1 MSFPSVLHARGLP
14 ATRPATAPVCS
25 YARRLD
31 QLGVIKIPN
40 FYGSDSHYRPCLQE
54 YYADWAPEKL
64 GTLDETLI
72 KWEGKVRACVRVRA
86 PAVRASAH
94 RTSAAPSAGEE
105 AVREAQPEVQEAG
118 ECGQVPGPSQGPV
131 VGAIHTWA
139 SASVPLLPFTKST
152 VYTARTTGQLCLHSS
167 ADCRSLP
174 RCSLA
179 WLV

>member
-14 ATRPATAPVCS
+14 ATRPAAAPGCS
-25 YARRLD
+25 CARRLD

-86 PAVRASAH
+86 PAVGASAH

-118 ECGQVPGPSQGPV
+118 ECGQVPGPCQGPV

-152 VYTARTTGQLCLHSS
+152 VYSPHHRAAVFAFFG
-167 ADCRSLP
+167 
-174 RCSLA
+174 
-179 WLV
+179 

>member
-14 ATRPATAPVCS
+14 ATRPATAPGCS
-25 YARRLD
+25 CARRLD

-86 PAVRASAH
+86 PAVGASAH

-118 ECGQVPGPSQGPV
+118 ECGQVPGPCQGPV

-139 SASVPLLPFTKST
+139 SASVPLLPCTKST
-152 VYTARTTGQLCLHSS
+152 VYSPHHWAAVFAFFG
-167 ADCRSLP
+167 
-174 RCSLA
+174 
-179 WLV
+179 

>member
-1 MSFPSVLHARGLP
+1 MSFPSVLHAHGLP
-14 ATRPATAPVCS
+14 AIRPATAPGCS
-25 YARRLD
+25 CARRLD

-86 PAVRASAH
+86 PAVGASAH

-118 ECGQVPGPSQGPV
+118 ECGQVPGPCQGPV

-152 VYTARTTGQLCLHSS
+152 VYSPHHRAAVFAFFG
-167 ADCRSLP
+167 
-174 RCSLA
+174 
-179 WLV
+179 

>member
-1 MSFPSVLHARGLP
+1 MSFPSVLHAHGLP
-14 ATRPATAPVCS
+14 AIRPATAPGCS
-25 YARRLD
+25 CARRLD

-86 PAVRASAH
+86 PAVGASAH

-118 ECGQVPGPSQGPV
+118 ECGQVPGPCQGPV

-152 VYTARTTGQLCLHSS
+152 VYSPHHWAAVFAFFG
-167 ADCRSLP
+167 
-174 RCSLA
+174 
-179 WLV
+179 

>member
-14 ATRPATAPVCS
+14 ATRPAAAPGCS
-25 YARRLD
+25 CARRLD

-72 KWEGKVRACVRVRA
+72 KWEGKVRACVRVRGA
-86 PAVRASAH
+86 AVGATAH

-105 AVREAQPEVQEAG
+105 AVREAEPEVQEAG

-152 VYTARTTGQLCLHSS
+152 VYSPHHRAAVFAFFG
-167 ADCRSLP
+167 
-174 RCSLA
+174 
-179 WLV
+179 

>member
-14 ATRPATAPVCS
+14 ATRPATAPGCS
-25 YARRLD
+25 CARRLD

-86 PAVRASAH
+86 PAVRA
-94 RTSAAPSAGEE
+94 
-105 AVREAQPEVQEAG
+105 
-118 ECGQVPGPSQGPV
+118 
-131 VGAIHTWA
+131 
-139 SASVPLLPFTKST
+139 PLL
-152 VYTARTTGQLCLHSS
+152 TAQ
-167 ADCRSLP
+167 AP
-174 RCSLA
+174 RPPQEKRLFAKLNQKYKKPVNVAKCPAPAKAQS
-179 WLV
+179 

>member
-14 ATRPATAPVCS
+14 ATRPATAPGCS
-25 YARRLD
+25 CARRLD

-72 KWEGKVRACVRVRA
+72 KWEGKVRACVRVLA

-118 ECGQVPGPSQGPV
+118 ECGQVPGPCQGPV

-152 VYTARTTGQLCLHSS
+152 VYSPHHWAAVFAFFG
-167 ADCRSLP
+167 
-174 RCSLA
+174 
-179 WLV
+179 